1 MKIFNHNLLFLFLG
15 LGMILSTSSCVE
27 DDDFN
32 APQFEQTPPDIEGN
46 IVSLSVLEGILEQND
61 NGPFT
66 FNDTDNVVEAYV
78 ISNDESGNFFRELIV
93 QDLPENPTYGV
104 AIQVDVNPLF
114 TKFDFGRK
122 IYIKLDGLSI
132 GQREGNEPRL
142 GIADGTDIA
151 RIPEAFVDESIIRD
165 TLVADIVPVQRQLSE
180 LEFSD
185 VNTYVELTD
194 VQFSKIYFSENTSA
208 SYASETGDSFDGERI
223 LESCASSN
231 ELIFSTSTF
240 SDFKG
245 LSLPPGSGS
254 MKGIVTRDFF
264 GEFFTFYINSP
275 EAVDM
280 TGERCDPLV
289 FSCGLAA
296 SSAENEFLNVD
307 FEDQNINSPVNIPG
321 WTNYIEAG
329 SEAWE
334 AFVDNGTNQSL
345 GISARVGSFNS
356 GDDSTVSWLISPEIP
371 VDSNSKITLEFKTSN
386 SFSDDSIMEV
396 LYSVDWDGTEEG
408 ISSAEW
414 GVIDDA
420 AIVSDSQ
427 FFADWISS
435 GLVDMSCFEGN
446 GHIAFKYT
454 GSGQQSEDGTY
465 ELDDI
470 VISVE

>member
-1 MKIFNHNLLFLFLG
+1 MKIFNYNLLFLFLG

-296 SSAENEFLNVD
+296 SPAENEFINVD

-435 GLVDMSCFEGN
+435 GFVDMSCFEGN